1 MRRPVTLCLRMIFFV
16 KPDSTFP
23 DYALTLR
30 ELGLLAAA
38 AVLFAASAPP
48 VRAQS
53 AVTRDDIVNQLNRLD
68 AAPDLD
74 VAGLRQQVL
83 QRSQSRSR
91 NEPPP
96 SRRPPIAPELA
107 KLPSFNVDIQ
117 FDTDTPIVRPDSYQ
131 TLGRI
136 ADALV
141 QSTML
146 PYGFLIVGHVE
157 ANGKRENN
165 ALLSQRRADAI
176 RDVLVNTFKISSKRL
191 QSVGLGEEQLLD
203 AAHPT
208 APVNQQ
214 IQIMTVAKM
223 AEQAE
228 QPAATTAPSPS
239 KKPARKAH
247 R

>member
-1 MRRPVTLCLRMIFFV
+1 MRPVASRLPTRRRRDI
-16 KPDSTFP
+16 
-23 DYALTLR
+23 
-30 ELGLLAAA
+30 GLLAAA
-38 AVLFAASAPP
+38 LVLFAALGHPL
-48 VRAQS
+48 RAES
-53 AVTRDDIVNQLNRLD
+53 AVSRDDIVKQLTGLD

-74 VAGLRQQVL
+74 IAALRDQVL
-83 QRSQSRSR
+83 KRSQSRSR

-96 SRRPPIAPELA
+96 QKRPPIAPELT
-107 KLPSFNVDIQ
+107 KLPTFNVNIQ
-117 FDTDTPIVRPDSYQ
+117 FDIDTPIVLPDSYE

-146 PYGFLIVGHVE
+146 PYGFLIIGHIE
-157 ANGKRENN
+157 ANGRRENN

-176 RDVLVNTFKISSKRL
+176 RDVLVNTFKISSKRV

-223 AEQAE
+223 AEQSE
-228 QPAATTAPSPS
+228 QPSTASPAS
-239 KKPARKAH
+239 PAKKSAKKKR
-247 R
+247 